1 MSRVDPTT
9 VRHIAKLSRLRFTEK
24 QVAAYGEEL
33 AKILDYVAILDE
45 LPEATQASAGET
57 QFTPQRDDVVR
68 SPDSPDIS
76 LANAPDRHESFFRVP
91 VVIHEDS

>member
-1 MSRVDPTT
+1 MSRVDPKT
-9 VRHIAKLSRLRFTEK
+9 VRHIAGLARLRFTDE
-24 QVAAYGEEL
+24 QETTYGEEL

-45 LPEATQASAGET
+45 LPQAAQDSAQERLS
-57 QFTPQRDDVVR
+57 TPQRDDVVR
-68 SPDSPDIS
+68 GPDAPDSS